1 MKYNRLKGERNY
13 RMITVSFHDLNT
25 VEDNK
30 LKFAVIM
37 ARYEGKWVF
46 VRHKERLTW
55 EIPGGHREINED
67 INFTAS
73 RELVEETGAKDFII
87 TPVCI
92 YSVNKDD
99 IESFGQLFYSQ
110 VESLDELP
118 NSEIGEIR
126 LFDTIPESLTYPL
139 IQPYLFKRIEKFQTE
154 LTIGTIRR
162 TKTLDSKESD
172 AFTD

>member
-1 MKYNRLKGERNY
+1 
-13 RMITVSFHDLNT
+13 MIQINFHDLNA

-37 ARYEGKWVF
+37 ARYECKWIF

-55 EIPGGHREINED
+55 EIPGGHREKNED

-73 RELVEETGAKDFII
+73 RELVEETGAKDFKI

-92 YSVNKDD
+92 YSVTKDED
-99 IESFGQLFYSQ
+99 KSFGQLFYAEI
-110 VESLDELP
+110 ESLDELP
-118 NSEIGEIR
+118 NSEIGEMR

-162 TKTLDSKESD
+162 TKTLDCKESD